1 MMNGTAARNTCRA
14 RAGMIQRLQEQGI
27 NDKRVLAAM
36 NEIPR
41 EIFVDE
47 VLALRAYEDCALP
60 IGFGQTLSQPYIVAR
75 MTEVILRGGPV
86 RKVLEVGTG
95 SGYQAAVLSK
105 VVREVFSIER
115 ISALQQ
121 QAKSRHR
128 ALGLLN
134 VRYMHGDGY
143 KGWKSQAPFDAIL
156 VTAAPENVPPA
167 LKEQL
172 AIGGRM
178 VLPLGPQND
187 AQRLIVI
194 TRSEEGFTTSVIGR
208 VAFVPMLAGE
218 TQ

>member
-1 MMNGTAARNTCRA
+1 MINGTAARNTCLA
-14 RAGMIQRLQEQGI
+14 RAGMIQRLQKQGI

-47 VLALRAYEDCALP
+47 GLALRAYEDCALP

-115 ISALQQ
+115 IRSLQR
-121 QAKSRHR
+121 QAKARHR

-134 VRYMHGDGY
+134 VRYLHGDGH

-187 AQRLIVI
+187 TQYLTVI
-194 TRSEEGFTTSVIGR
+194 TRSKEGFTTSVIGR